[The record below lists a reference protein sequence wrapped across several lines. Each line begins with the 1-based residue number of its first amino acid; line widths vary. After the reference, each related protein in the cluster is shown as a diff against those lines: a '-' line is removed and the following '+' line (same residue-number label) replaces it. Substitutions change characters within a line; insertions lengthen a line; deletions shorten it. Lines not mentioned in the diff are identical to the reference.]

1 MIVFNNIEKS
11 YNKNTIIEKFNLTIN
26 DGEFVVFIGPS
37 GCGKTTTLKMINKLI
52 TPTSGSIE
60 INGEN
65 ISNIDSVKLR
75 RKIGYVIQQ
84 TGIFPHMTIKENIG
98 IILKLIKTEENKI
111 EEKVRELLTLVGLEP
126 EKYMYRYP
134 RELSGGQQQ
143 RVGFARA
150 LAIDPDII
158 LMDEPFSALD
168 PITRNSLQE
177 ELFNLQQE
185 VKKTIV
191 FVTHDM
197 DEAIKLA
204 DKICIMN
211 KGRIAQYDTPENIL
225 RNPKDEFVENF
236 IGKDRIWNNPE
247 YIKVKDVMIGN
258 PVTTNGRRNVLQS
271 IEIMRNNKVDS
282 LMVVDKENVL
292 KGIVTIKAIRRKGNN
307 NSTIED
313 IMEKDLITVD
323 EDSSI
328 VDILKTMNNN
338 NIGYVPVVDSDKKLK
353 GLVTRSS
360 VISVMSEKYM
370 DEEEGDNS

>member
-1 MIVFNNIEKS
+1 MIVFNDIEKS

-111 EEKVRELLTLVGLEP
+111 DEKVRELLTLVGLEP
-126 EKYMYRYP
+126 EKYMDRYP

-185 VKKTIV
+185 VRKTIV

-211 KGRIAQYDTPENIL
+211 EGRIAQYDTPENIL

-370 DEEEGDNS
+370 DEEEVTE

>member
-1 MIVFNNIEKS
+1 MIVFKDIEKS

-52 TPTSGSIE
+52 TPTSGGIE

-98 IILKLIKTEENKI
+98 IILKLIKTKESKI

-126 EKYMYRYP
+126 EKYMDRYP

-150 LAIDPDII
+150 LATNPDII

-204 DKICIMN
+204 DRICIMN

-225 RNPKDEFVENF
+225 RNPADEFVENF

-247 YIKVKDVMIGN
+247 YIRVKDVMIKN

-282 LMVVDKENVL
+282 LMIVDKENVL

-307 NSTIED
+307 NSTIEE

-360 VISVMSEKYM
+360 VISVMSEKYI
-370 DEEEGDNS
+370 DEEEVTE